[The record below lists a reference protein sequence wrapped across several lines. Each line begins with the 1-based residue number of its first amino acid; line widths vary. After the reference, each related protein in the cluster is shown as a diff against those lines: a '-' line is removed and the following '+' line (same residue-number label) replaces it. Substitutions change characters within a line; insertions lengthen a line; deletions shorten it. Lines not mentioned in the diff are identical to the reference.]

1 MGGAIHL
8 AVSRRVL
15 FVTGAVVLALA
26 GLAIAASEPT
36 GIRLGTTSFGRHVA
50 QRLQNANHY
59 AIYISTHDLRDK
71 SRCSGQCTLTFKP
84 VIAHGRVKAR
94 DGVKQKLLGTI
105 NRGHGLKQVTY
116 NHHPLYTSTDD
127 SSPGVAVDDDCPIA
141 GGRWGLWFVIDRNGN
156 PDKRPNPCQG
166 GY

>member
-26 GLAIAASEPT
+26 GLAIAASEPA

-84 VIAHGRVKAR
+84 VIAHGRVEVGWRKE
-94 DGVKQKLLGTI
+94 KLLGTI
-105 NRGHGLKQVTY
+105 NRGDDVKQVTY

-127 SSPGVAVDDDCPIA
+127 SSPGVAVDDDCSVA
-141 GGRWGLWFVIDRNGN
+141 GGRWGFWFVIDRNGN
-156 PDKRPNPCQG
+156 PDKRFSPCLK